1 MAGVAGVLQLRV
13 AFLWWVTHALMT
25 TSYFG
30 LEIEE
35 RVEMKNQI
43 YSL

>member
-1 MAGVAGVLQLRV
+1 MAGVAGVLQLRS
-13 AFLWWVTHALMT
+13 AFLWWVTHVLMT
-25 TSYFG
+25 VSYFG

-35 RVEMKNQI
+35 WVEIKNQI